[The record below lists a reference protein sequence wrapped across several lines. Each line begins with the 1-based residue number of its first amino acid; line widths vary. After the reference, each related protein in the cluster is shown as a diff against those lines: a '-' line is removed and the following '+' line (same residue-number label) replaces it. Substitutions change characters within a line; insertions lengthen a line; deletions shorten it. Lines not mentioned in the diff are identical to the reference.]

1 MNTSMSNVS
10 IAARAWVILGLFALG
25 LLANTFLDAWKARD
39 HLRGSYE
46 QGVVFMVESAVN
58 LIDHYYQLS
67 EQGELSEA
75 EAKERA
81 LAAVSALRF
90 DDGNYIFVGDK
101 DGIAIANAVT
111 ALLGRSITSLQDPTG
126 HFFVQSLYD
135 AAREGGGFVDY
146 QWPNPDDES
155 QLDPK
160 TSYAD
165 FFAPWEWTLG
175 TGLNMEALQENI
187 AVSEMQSMITALLIL
202 IILSVLV
209 AFFIRSITQPLNQT
223 VAAMK
228 SLSKGEGDLTQRL
241 QEKGSRELIDLARHF
256 NTFIIS
262 IQEIMQNVQEVAHRL
277 ATAAG
282 QQSTSV
288 NAMDQNLSHQKQAT
302 EGLASAMSQILAS
315 VEEVT
320 NRTVQAT
327 ESTAQASRE
336 SETSQKIINQNIE
349 EARLLAKDMNQA
361 GEVINK
367 LAEDSRN
374 VDTVLEVIRSIAEQ
388 TNLLALNAAIEAAR
402 AGEAGRGFAVV
413 ADEVRTLSQRTQDST
428 RQIQSIIEQLQEVAG
443 QAVDLMQEGVS
454 KAEAAANT
462 SSSAGHALENIL
474 REIQSIQAMN
484 EQIASASEEQS
495 TAVDSINQEVVQLSD
510 LSTSVASESTQMAAS
525 SQDLTRMSQNLL
537 ERVGR
542 FKV

>member
-1 MNTSMSNVS
+1 MNNIS
-10 IAARAWVILGLFALG
+10 IAARAWIILGLFAVG
-25 LLANTFLDAWKARD
+25 LISNTLLDTWKART
-39 HLRGSYE
+39 HLRDSYE
-46 QGVVFMVESAVN
+46 QGVIFLVESATNLVN
-58 LIDHYYQLS
+58 HYYQLS
-67 EQGELSEA
+67 QDGELTEE
-75 EAKERA
+75 EAKEQA

-90 DDGNYIFVGDK
+90 DEGNYIFVGDK
-101 DGIAIANAVT
+101 DGISIANAVT
-111 ALLGRSITSLQDPTG
+111 ALLGKDITGLQDPNG
-126 HFFVQSLYD
+126 KYFVQELYD

-146 QWPNPDDES
+146 QWPNSENEE

-165 FFAPWEWTLG
+165 FFEPWEWTLG
-175 TGLNMEALQENI
+175 SGLNMDALQADI
-187 AVSEMQSMITALLIL
+187 AASEIRSFSTAAAIL
-202 IILSVLV
+202 VVLSLLV
-209 AFFIRSITQPLNQT
+209 AFFIRSITLPLNKT

-241 QEKGSRELIDLARHF
+241 QEQGSSELIHLARHF
-256 NTFIIS
+256 NTFILS
-262 IQEIMQNVQEVAHRL
+262 IQEIMQNVQDVAHRL
-277 ATAAG
+277 AAAAN
-282 QQSTSV
+282 QQSASV
-288 NAMDQNLSHQKQAT
+288 ASMDQNLGHQKEAS

-327 ESTAQASRE
+327 ESTAQASQE
-336 SETSQKIINQNIE
+336 SEASQKIINQNID
-349 EARLLAKDMNQA
+349 EARLLAKNMNQA

-367 LAEDSRN
+367 LADDSRN
-374 VDTVLEVIRSIAEQ
+374 VDTVLEVIRGIAEQ

-428 RQIQSIIEQLQEVAG
+428 SQIQNIVEQLQEVAG

-454 KAEAAANT
+454 KAETAANT
-462 SSSAGHALENIL
+462 STSAGQALENIL

-495 TAVDSINQEVVQLSD
+495 TAVDSINQQVVQLSD
-510 LSTSVASESTQMAAS
+510 LSTSVASESSQMASS
-525 SQDLTRMSQNLL
+525 SQDLTSMSQNLL